1 MTGTGAGCRT
11 VADTEGM
18 TDVAGVEQRWAAYFR
33 WGPYG
38 LLAAGVVLS
47 VASVDAVGMTTG
59 ERYTAVALT
68 GAAVVLQ
75 WWWGRWSRGRP
86 LAPSVPGAC
95 YYFARWALAFALSW
109 CNPFFAFYAAAGY
122 VGPDRLLRGHAL
134 KAGLVATSVVIAG
147 SQAGGMPL
155 HGPLGWA
162 VFGGLLCVHVTLLVV
177 FGQLAARE
185 EERSRIQ
192 TATIAELERTNAALQ
207 QALDENAALHAQL
220 LVQAREAGVADER
233 RRLAA
238 EIHDT
243 IAQGLTGIIAQLQVV
258 ATTPDAGLA
267 REHAARASDLARHS
281 LGEARRS
288 VHNLAPVALTHDGLP
303 EALEKTTS
311 EWGERTGV
319 DTRFT
324 VTGTVEQLHD
334 EVAATLLRIAQEALS
349 NTARHAH
356 ATRAGVTLS
365 FMGDEVTL
373 DIRDDGR
380 GFDRT
385 VVRERTRTGGFG
397 LPGMRARAE
406 RIAGSLTV
414 ESEPGLG
421 TAVSARVP
429 LVRHD

>member
-1 MTGTGAGCRT
+1 
-11 VADTEGM
+11 M

-38 LLAAGVVLS
+38 MLAAGTVLC
-47 VASVDAVGMTTG
+47 VATVDAVGMTG
-59 ERYTAVALT
+59 RERYATVVLVGAAVALQ
-68 GAAVVLQ
+68 V
-75 WWWGRWSRGRP
+75 WWGRWSRGRP

-95 YYFARWALAFALSW
+95 YYFVRWALAFALSW
-109 CNPFFAFYAAAGY
+109 FNPFFAFYAAAGF
-122 VGPDRLLRGHAL
+122 VGPDRLLRGRPL
-134 KAGLVATSVVIAG
+134 KLGLLATAVTIAG
-147 SQAGGMPL
+147 SQSGGMPL
-155 HGPLGWA
+155 HGPLNWA
-162 VFGGLLCVHVTLLVV
+162 VFGALLCVHIALLIV

-185 EERSRIQ
+185 EERTRIQ
-192 TATIAELERTNAALQ
+192 TASITELERTNAALQ

-258 ATTPDAGLA
+258 ANAPDLA
-267 REHAARASDLARHS
+267 VARTHLERASDLARHS

-288 VHNLAPVALTHDGLP
+288 VHNLAPVALADAGLP
-303 EALEKTTS
+303 EALKKTVS

-319 DTRFT
+319 RAEFT
-324 VTGTVEQLHD
+324 VTGTDERLH
-334 EVAATLLRIAQEALS
+334 EEIAATLLRIVQEALS
-349 NTARHAH
+349 NTARHA
-356 ATRAGVTLS
+356 AAGRVGVTLS
-365 FMGDEVTL
+365 FVGDEVIL

-380 GFDRT
+380 GFDPLA
-385 VVRERTRTGGFG
+385 VPERDRAGGFG
-397 LPGMRARAE
+397 LDGMRARAE
-406 RIAGSLTV
+406 RVAGSLTV
-414 ESEPGLG
+414 ESEPGHG